1 MKQIIFIHLP
11 KTAGTFLSR
20 YVRKV
25 KKSSIIYLGHLA
37 LTDFMLKNKLNN
49 LDNYFVFGF
58 VRNPWEWYISRYFWF
73 CKKSVE
79 EQGISKACDAGLSG
93 DDFKQQT
100 FREHILYGLNNPLV
114 NNSFWLTNR
123 YKEMFYYDN
132 KLALDH
138 VGKTETIYDDINYV
152 LSVNGVKSKW
162 KKYWNKNKHNKNKAT
177 NHNHYS
183 HYYTDDLID
192 IIKEK
197 DQEIIKQY
205 NYKFER
211 Q

>member
-1 MKQIIFIHLP
+1 
-11 KTAGTFLSR
+11 
-20 YVRKV
+20 
-25 KKSSIIYLGHLA
+25 
-37 LTDFMLKNKLNN
+37 
-49 LDNYFVFGF
+49 
-58 VRNPWEWYISRYFWF
+58 
-73 CKKSVE
+73 
-79 EQGISKACDAGLSG
+79 
-93 DDFKQQT
+93 
-100 FREHILYGLNNPLV
+100 V